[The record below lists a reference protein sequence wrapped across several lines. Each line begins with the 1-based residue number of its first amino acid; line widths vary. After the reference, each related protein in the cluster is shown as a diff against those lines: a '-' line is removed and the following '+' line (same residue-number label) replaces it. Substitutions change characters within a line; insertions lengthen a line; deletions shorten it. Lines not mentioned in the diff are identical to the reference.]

1 MASHWKIS
9 YKGESSIP
17 DHLGDLI
24 SNISGSRHWLQGYML
39 MSKLTFKL
47 LDSYLFHPYIID
59 FNHTITF
66 VYNKP
71 VIVILLWDN
80 VVAGTY

>member
-1 MASHWKIS
+1 VTRRIITRLYVNEQS
-9 YKGESSIP
+9 
-17 DHLGDLI
+17 L
-24 SNISGSRHWLQGYML
+24 
-39 MSKLTFKL
+39 LTFKS

-66 VYNKP
+66 VYDKP